1 MVEVNE
7 LSEMVEKSKETGERL
22 IGLSMAIFAVLLAT
36 ATMLG
41 HRAHTE
47 EVVLQTQAAD
57 QWNYYQ
63 AKDIRSHA
71 YDADS
76 GLAKLFGAA
85 GAPLAADF
93 AAQSVK
99 QRDDADKIQEVARDL
114 EKEVAV
120 TSGRARFYDGSELM
134 LEVAIVLCSISLLSR
149 SPLYWQ
155 VSFLFAAG
163 GLAAT
168 LWGYFGAGH

>member
-1 MVEVNE
+1 VEVTE
-7 LSEMVEKSKETGERL
+7 LSEVVEKSKESGERQ

-76 GLAKLFGAA
+76 NLAKLFGAQGTA
-85 GAPLAADF
+85 LAADF

-99 QRDDADKIQEVARDL
+99 QRNDADKIQEAARDL

-120 TSGRARFYDGSELM
+120 TSGRAKFYDGSELM

-155 VSFLFAAG
+155 ISFLFAGG
-163 GLAAT
+163 GLLSM
-168 LWGYFGAGH
+168 LWGYFVAAH

>member
-1 MVEVNE
+1 VEVNE
-7 LSEMVEKSKETGERL
+7 ISELAEKAHEMGERL

-57 QWNYYQ
+57 QWAYYQ

-76 GLAKLFGAA
+76 GLAKLFGAT
-85 GAPLAADF
+85 GTSLAADF

-99 QRDDADKIQEVARDL
+99 QRNDADKIQVVAQDL
-114 EKEVAV
+114 EKEVAL
-120 TSGRARFYDGSELM
+120 TTGRARFYDGSELM
-134 LEVAIVLCSISLLSR
+134 LEVAIVLCSITLLTR
-149 SPLYWQ
+149 SPLYWK
-155 VSFLFAAG
+155 VSFLFAGG

-168 LWGYFGAGH
+168 LWGYFMAAH

>member
-1 MVEVNE
+1 MEVNE
-7 LSEMVEKSKETGERL
+7 ISEMAEKAHDMGERA

-36 ATMLG
+36 STMLG

-57 QWNYYQ
+57 QWAYYQ

-76 GLAKLFGAA
+76 GLAKLFGPT
-85 GAPLAADF
+85 GTTLATDF

-99 QRDDADKIQEVARDL
+99 QRSDADKIEKVAQDM
-114 EKEVAV
+114 EKEVAM
-120 TSGRARFYDGSELM
+120 TSGRARFYDGSELL
-134 LEVAIVLCSISLLSR
+134 LEVAIVLCSITLLTR
-149 SPLYWQ
+149 SPLYWK
-155 VSFLFAAG
+155 VSFLFAIG
-163 GLAAT
+163 GVVAA
-168 LWGYFGAGH
+168 LWGYFMAAR